1 MTHRLLILF
10 TAVALVFCGLEAF
23 ADNTGIPSANVYVSS
38 KTLPAGLKRVLV
50 LPLAW
55 EKLDDNNGNLSG
67 GCLMLDPVLQAEL
80 TKAGRFEVIVATPE
94 TLRSTTGRMSWN
106 GSEALPANFFD
117 SLKNVYACDAVM
129 FCQLSTF
136 RPDAPLAVG
145 WRLKLADAG
154 TGNILWATDEIFDA
168 GNLDVARDAEQWE
181 KSRQPHHN
189 FMFNVF
195 SFLSWCVDTP
205 TRSALDD
212 QWKVLHSPRVFGE
225 YSLDNLLKT
234 LPQR

>member
-1 MTHRLLILF
+1 MNRLFLILF
-10 TAVALVFCGLEAF
+10 MAALPVFCGSEVF
-23 ADNTGIPSANVYVSS
+23 ADNTGLPSANVYLSS
-38 KTLPAGLKRVLV
+38 RVLPAGLKRVLV

-55 EKLDDNNGNLSG
+55 EKSDEINGNLAG

-80 TKAGRFEVIVATPE
+80 TKAGRFEVVVATPE
-94 TLRSTTGRMSWN
+94 TLRSTTGKLSWT
-106 GSEALPANFFD
+106 GSEALPVNFFD
-117 SLKNVYACDAVM
+117 NLKNVYGCDAVL

-136 RPDAPLAVG
+136 RPNAPLAVG

-154 TGNILWATDEIFDA
+154 TGQILWAADEIFDA
-168 GNLDVARDAEQWE
+168 GNLDVARDAEQFE

-189 FMFNVF
+189 FMFNVY
-195 SFLSWCVDTP
+195 SFLSWCVNTP

-212 QWKVLHSPRVFGE
+212 QWRILHSPRFFAE